1 MSGTQYERELK
12 RLLEGNKEMVGKYI
26 RSYSLGPRSASALS
40 YQVRKPFLVVRSAGS
55 KAMDLLAVRM
65 NTVLPIEIK
74 SSSSEVINF
83 TDSNGRNQRQYSEL
97 LRMIERSSLP
107 LFYAVRLKN
116 AGTEPWRIFIA
127 RRLRGWSW
135 VPVVSETKSGN
146 VSIKWSDGIP
156 LSEFL
161 RRLME

>member
-1 MSGTQYERELK
+1 MSGAQYARELM
-12 RLLEGNKEMVGKYI
+12 RLLGGDKEIVEKYI
-26 RSYSLGPRSASALS
+26 RSYSLDPMSASALS
-40 YQVRKPFLVVRSAGS
+40 QTKKSFRVGRSAGS

-65 NTVLPIEIK
+65 NTILPIEIK

-83 TDSNGRNQRQYSEL
+83 TDANSRNQRQYIEL
-97 LRMIERSSLP
+97 LKLIEMSSLP

-116 AGTEPWRIFIA
+116 AGTEPWHIFIA
-127 RRLRGWSW
+127 RKLRGWSW

-146 VSIKWSDGIP
+146 VFIKWSDGIP

>member
-1 MSGTQYERELK
+1 MLGAQYERELM
-12 RLLEGNKEMVGKYI
+12 RLLEGDREMVKKYI
-26 RSYSLGPRSASALS
+26 CSYSLNTESASALN
-40 YQVRKPFLVVRSAGS
+40 YQTKKPFLVVRSAGS

-83 TDSNGRNQRQYSEL
+83 TDANGRNQRQYLEL
-97 LRMIERSSLP
+97 LKLIERSSLP

-116 AGTEPWRIFIA
+116 SGTELWHNFIA
-127 RRLRGWSW
+127 RKLQSWSW

-146 VSIKWSDGIP
+146 VSIKWSDGFS

-161 RRLME
+161 RRLIE